1 MLLPV
6 LIAEYPSPFLYQ
18 LRKNSVP
25 SLIDAFE
32 ISTVRVLQN
41 VVHCLKY
48 ILYCFHVRD
57 AQESKISFST
67 SKFKSFLFNRLSKLV
82 SSVFSPLDVLL
93 LVGLVSKSWFPW
105 EIVLIIIDIVLI
117 DIAINLGWK
126 G

>member
-6 LIAEYPSPFLYQ
+6 LIAEYPSPLLYQ

-48 ILYCFHVRD
+48 ILYCFLVPD

-67 SKFKSFLFNRLSKLV
+67 SKFK
-82 SSVFSPLDVLL
+82 
-93 LVGLVSKSWFPW
+93 
-105 EIVLIIIDIVLI
+105 
-117 DIAINLGWK
+117 
-126 G
+126 